1 MPSAHRLPPPDP
13 ALQQR
18 AWAALVL
25 GALSLLG
32 LALSMGGNPRRIIY
46 AVALALLI
54 GATAAW
60 LGLTSTSKAR
70 RSGTSRPRGAVGGI
84 VLGFIGVAFS
94 VLALAAFAAFW
105 PQLTQLSSCLA
116 GANTLSAQQA
126 CQNQFSN
133 SVGNEFSLL
142 QGNG

>member
-1 MPSAHRLPPPDP
+1 MPPARHQSPPDP

-32 LALSMGGNPRRIIY
+32 LSLGMGGNPHRVIY
-46 AVALALLI
+46 VVVLALLI

-70 RSGTSRPRGAVGGI
+70 RSGASRPRGAIGGT
-84 VLGFIGVAFS
+84 VLGFIGLAFS
-94 VLALAAFAAFW
+94 LLALAAFIAFW
-105 PQLTQLSSCLA
+105 PQLNQLSNCMA

-126 CQNQFSN
+126 CQSQFSN